1 MPVSRNAPPDYG
13 GVGESLSAPPYDVEV
28 MAVLLFKCPETETP
42 VDLGEVS
49 PEAHLAL
56 SLWSRPITCPH
67 CGNDHRWTSAHLRLA
82 MQALQGSP
90 QSSRVLID
98 DALDRVEVTA
108 LP

>member
-1 MPVSRNAPPDYG
+1 VPVSRNAPPDYG

-28 MAVLLFKCPETETP
+28 MAVLLFKCPETGTP

-56 SLWSRPITCPH
+56 SLWSRPTSCPH

-82 MQALQGSP
+82 MQALQDSP